1 MLKKLGCYVISSLLI
16 LGGFTSNVSA
26 AFIGTQEALQIER
39 GQDVIATAQMLV
51 MREDVKRALVDM
63 GVDPVF
69 AAERI
74 AALSD
79 QDLAQIEGQLDT
91 LPAGG
96 SVLGLIGAVF
106 VVLLILELTGVI
118 DIFKNT

>member
-1 MLKKLGCYVISSLLI
+1 MLI